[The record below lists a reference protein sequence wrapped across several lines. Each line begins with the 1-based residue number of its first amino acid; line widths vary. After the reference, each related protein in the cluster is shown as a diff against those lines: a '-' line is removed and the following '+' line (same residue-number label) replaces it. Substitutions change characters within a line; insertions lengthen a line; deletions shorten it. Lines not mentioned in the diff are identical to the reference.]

1 MKETLKVAGVE
12 KEMKAQVMPFDTSLW
27 AYVHRAAKMH
37 YGHMSEEERAAEQ
50 SLQHLKKTVG
60 HLSTRPS
67 RSLLHHTFMRHKD
80 LQARESEVAPT
91 KMLSRHIKMFSL
103 NPSVYGNVY
112 SPLGTS

>member
-1 MKETLKVAGVE
+1 MKDSLKIAGVE
-12 KEMKAQVMPFDTSLW
+12 KEMKAQVLPFDTTLMS
-27 AYVHRAAKMH
+27 YVHRHQAEH
-37 YGHMSEEERAAEQ
+37 SGHVSSKSGRQ
-50 SLQHLKKTVG
+50 V
-60 HLSTRPS
+60 
-67 RSLLHHTFMRHKD
+67 LHHTFMRHKD